1 MANQGLI
8 ATKDLTDAEAR
19 APSACGVGMI
29 VNLPV
34 GRDGTKVLLE
44 RTHQMVLDGLRV
56 LSSFDYRSGVNPAT
70 EESDGSGIL
79 FHGLPLE
86 FFKKQ
91 IQLGAFVGS
100 SGEICRD
107 TELLESR
114 FAIGHYFLSED
125 PETSAAEKKLIE
137 ASAKEHGLTIAGF
150 RSVDTAVNLSILP
163 TRTREKKPG
172 LWQAILLPDE
182 TILPEDLETK
192 VQQAGLSMA
201 NRAKLAGLP
210 LFIVSQ
216 SSESIVYKGMVRPMH
231 LADFYLDLQD
241 PDFKVSAVA
250 LHGRFATNRVPEW
263 RRAQPCKITAHN
275 GEYNSAPANAIE
287 MLQEIKELGFDGIAP
302 DKTMSDS
309 MQFDADLLNQM
320 LMKQIPLA
328 EALVRLMPPPVSS
341 KYSEEA
347 NALLKCVRK
356 ERAPYNGPAFVV
368 VSANGYHIAKL
379 DECGLRPSRWGII
392 EFADGTRQFH
402 AASDDYLTAPEGG
415 RIIKKGELKPG
426 GMIMVTPAGEI
437 LETTAVLEQICE
449 RYHRDFLRE
458 DYFQSLYRESTLP
471 LVMGAT
477 TEDLPLVSRE
487 PAFAG
492 DVSDTLHRILFASG
506 WDSETVHQTLR
517 HMAEVG
523 LEPTAAMGD
532 DTNPLHTFGFQMLL
546 AYLFHQLF
554 AQVSAPAIDSIK
566 ERGRFTLE
574 TTLGSRPGTHMG
586 AQQIFLKSPI
596 LGVDDLIPLE
606 NHPCVKTSVLDTSF
620 AIPTFSEEVRTKEAA
635 YLLEESI
642 KALLAN
648 VDKAV
653 SMGATVLLLSDRHTN
668 ASRAL
673 IPDLLAVAAVRKH
686 LENNTLSR
694 RVSLVVD
701 SYQLSG
707 PHQTAAL
714 LALGANA
721 VYARGAYAKINEMYA
736 DKPLEKCEN
745 FQKALEKCLL
755 KTMGKMGITDV
766 ANYING
772 KFVAA
777 LGLDLTP
784 DGHALI
790 ERPTL
795 ATIFAGIYSPLK
807 GYNLGHIA
815 QAALSRHYIAHDPK
829 EFFTLLPR
837 SGFYMPEKQGV
848 KHGFGPEVVN
858 AFTDWIKAEEIRAK
872 LWQLHTILE
881 RKGYPGFVS
890 APEQFTPEHGFL
902 DPREKDKGIPR
913 GTYPLAYLE
922 RLKASDAFRT
932 MSQVMDAYKREHPT
946 SLRDYLSVKPL
957 ESRAVR
963 QMLGLPE
970 EDDLVLES
978 QASIR
983 QQLFSG
989 SMSQGALTV
998 ASHETPEQKGAHE
1011 TLTAGVNAVHAM
1023 SASGEGGEDPRDL
1036 RNEVST
1042 TSSKQ
1047 IASGRFGVSAMQIM
1061 CAKEIEIKVSQ
1072 GAKPGEGGELPGL
1085 KVSIRF
1091 AAQRGGLPGTPF
1103 ISPPPHHDIYSI
1115 EDLEQLI
1122 HDIKAVNP
1130 NVKVGVKLVASEGIG
1145 TIAIGV
1151 AKAGADVI
1159 NVASHSG
1166 GTGAAQQSSIKH
1178 AGLPGELGLA
1188 EVDKALRKT
1197 GLRDLVKLRTSG
1209 GLKTADDI
1217 ILSAILGADQFELG
1231 TASMLTLGCK
1241 MQRTCNQSCQ
1251 PGVATDG
1258 HLFQGSQWNT
1268 ERYYANLAADVQE
1281 RLQAMGV
1288 PSLQSIR
1295 GRTELVEVL
1304 DPDILE
1310 RYDFSALL
1318 DRSDCLPPLTDA
1330 ELEAAYAR
1338 RQSKFEH
1345 AIEDDLILE
1354 MRQFFL
1360 RNPTGAFYSG
1370 LVPLTTQNRSYGA
1383 RIAGEFAAHLE
1394 KYPTAKLVLESDG
1407 IAGQS
1412 LGFVLPQGMQVRHT
1426 GSVQDG
1432 CGKSMTGGV
1441 LVLKTPSQGEDY
1453 RADENTLAGNAMLYG
1468 ASGGKAFVNGVAG
1481 HRFGILLKGAQ
1492 VVVEGV
1498 GDLAF
1503 EYMTSGTAMV
1513 LGRIGEGLCTGASGG
1528 IVFVYNNG
1536 APIEHSESVRAA
1548 TPSERA
1554 AYETAIRSMLRE
1566 HWRKTNS
1573 IKAQEISTHFDLSH
1587 FQVLIPTALDKINT
1601 LQQAIDVIKT
1611 YQLRNAPLTE
1621 GMQVWLEQKILHL
1634 LESPIGLAKE
1644 RAELRA
1650 LVNPAASGSLFPMLF
1665 SSKAH
1670 ARMMLLLREPV
1681 VEDNFG
1687 VHLASREVACSGASS
1702 GAGEA
1707 LEVGEVKRHFKT
1719 KVPVEV
1725 RLSSITGGL
1734 DELFQDALT
1743 HINLY
1748 VAELGQDASGC
1759 SGCRA
1764 QSCAG
1769 GDGVKT
1775 GCPSGKAINTINA
1788 TLKRMGKLSPDGIL
1802 TEAQWTLLREAFEL
1816 QIEESPFIAYTGAA
1830 CPAPCQD
1837 ACTETIP
1844 ASGPA
1849 NSKRGGKLV
1858 GEHVHI
1864 KDIEYYLY
1872 HLGRS
1877 LGWFDGTKVWS
1888 ETEIASVFG
1897 DEKRK
1902 RQQYDRAMQAFKPA
1916 FRPTKPW
1923 KDTGNELII
1932 VGSGPAAMQIAFEAL
1947 RDGVRVRMY
1956 EKSDK
1961 PGGLLMDGI
1970 PAHKFDKT
1978 YLEEDFARL
1987 QAMGLELYLES
1998 EVSFDAPSGEYRVKD
2013 EPIASRDNPHQ
2024 FIALCV
2030 GAGAAQTFKP
2040 AVTAEL
2046 DTEAERNI
2054 VPALAF
2060 LKAANDVADILKKNP
2075 EMGTTDREALI
2086 LEKMGPMD
2094 PRGKKIV
2101 VVGGGDT
2108 AQDVVRWV
2116 ARYFNQADEASHGLD
2131 ILVRG
2136 PEVTARGIIDG
2147 YPAPSHAP
2155 TKENTLR
2162 AEEIDIIGAQ
2172 TSHLVEASKIS
2183 RSATGKL
2190 TIDISESAYLHFDVI
2205 HSDADLKPLFDKIPR
2220 DKRPL
2225 DPLRTQVRQIE
2236 NVDMILCALGSQDSD
2251 TIPLVRETK
2260 AANAPRVFLAG
2271 DVSAAKPKI
2280 IVGAQANG
2288 KDTYQEQIRPAM
2300 AIFKKSV
2307 SYLRQ
2312 HSMFREAPAAAEV
2325 SLQQR
2330 LAAQACVY

>member
-1 MANQGLI
+1 MANHGVI
-8 ATKDLTDAEAR
+8 TTNDLTETEER
-19 APSACGVGMI
+19 SHSACGVGMI

-34 GRDGTKVLLE
+34 GRDGSKVLLE
-44 RTHQMVLDGLRV
+44 RSHQMVLDGLRV
-56 LSSFDYRSGVNPAT
+56 LAGFDYRSGVNPAT

-91 IQLGAFVGS
+91 IQLGAFVAS
-100 SGEICRD
+100 SGEVCCDI
-107 TELLESR
+107 ELLENR
-114 FAIGHYFLSED
+114 FAVGQYFLSED
-125 PETSAAEKKLIE
+125 PETCAAEKTVIE
-137 ASAKEHGLTIAGF
+137 ESAKEHGLTIVGF
-150 RSVDTAVNLSILP
+150 RSLDAAVELGVLP
-163 TRTREKKPG
+163 PKTREKKPG
-172 LWQAILLPDE
+172 LWQAILMPDE
-182 TILPEDLETK
+182 TLLSLDLESNVLT
-192 VQQAGLSMA
+192 AGLSMA
-201 NRAKLAGLP
+201 NRAKIEGLP
-210 LFIVSQ
+210 LYIVSQ

-231 LADFYLDLQD
+231 LANFYLDLQD
-241 PDFKVSAVA
+241 PDFKVNSIA
-250 LHGRFATNRVPEW
+250 LHGRFATNRIPEW

-287 MLQEIKELGFDGIAP
+287 MLQELKELGFDGIVP

-320 LMKQIPLA
+320 LMKKIPLA
-328 EALVRLMPPPVSS
+328 EALVRLMPPAVSI
-341 KYSEEA
+341 KYSDEA

-356 ERAPYNGPAFVV
+356 ERSPYNGPAFVV
-368 VSANGYHIAKL
+368 VSAKGYHIAKL

-392 EFADGTRQFH
+392 EFADGTQQFH

-426 GMIMVTPAGEI
+426 GMIMVTPEGEI
-437 LETTAVLEQICE
+437 LETTAILEQICK
-449 RYHRDFLRE
+449 RYQSDLLRE

-471 LVMGAT
+471 LVMGDSI
-477 TEDLPLVSRE
+477 EDLPRVSIE
-487 PAFAG
+487 PPFAG
-492 DVSDTLHRILFASG
+492 DLTDDLHRVLFASG

-532 DTNPLHTFGFQMLL
+532 DTNPLHIYGFQILL

-574 TTLGSRPGTHMG
+574 TTLGSRPGTYTG
-586 AQQIFLKSPI
+586 AQQIFLNSPI
-596 LGVDDLIPLE
+596 LGVEELFHLE
-606 NHPCVKTSVLDTSF
+606 NHPCIKSAVLDTSF
-620 AIPTFSEEVRTKEAA
+620 PILDFAEEVPTKEAG
-635 YLLEESI
+635 YLLEEGI
-642 KALLAN
+642 KQLLAN
-648 VDKAV
+648 VDNAI
-653 SMGATVLLLSDRHTN
+653 SIGATILLLSDRYTN

-673 IPDLLAVAAVRKH
+673 IPSLLAVAAVRKH
-686 LENNTLSR
+686 LENNNLSR

-707 PHQTAAL
+707 PHQAAAL

-736 DKPLEKCEN
+736 DKPFEKCEN
-745 FQKALEKCLL
+745 FRKALEKCLL

-784 DGHALI
+784 DGQTLLA
-790 ERPTL
+790 RPSL
-795 ATIFAGIYSPLK
+795 ANIFAGIYSPLK

-815 QAALSRHYIAHDPK
+815 QAALSRHHIAHDPK
-829 EFFTLLPR
+829 ESFKLLPR
-837 SGFYMPEKQGV
+837 SGFYMPEKKGV
-848 KHGFGPEVVN
+848 KHGFGPLVVN

-872 LWQLHTILE
+872 LWQLHTILD
-881 RKGYPGFVS
+881 RKGYPGFVPS
-890 APEQFTPEHGFL
+890 IDQFTPEQGFL
-902 DPREKDKGIPR
+902 DPREKDKGIPL
-913 GTYPLAYLE
+913 GTYPLEYLE
-922 RLKASDAFRT
+922 RLKVSDAFRT
-932 MSQVMDAYKREHPT
+932 MSQLIDAYKREHPT
-946 SLRDYLSVKPL
+946 SLRDYLSIKPL
-957 ESRAVR
+957 EPSAIRL
-963 QMLGLPE
+963 MLGLTE

-998 ASHETPEQKGAHE
+998 TSLETPEKPGAHE

-1023 SASGEGGEDPRDL
+1023 SASGEGGEAPHDL
-1036 RNEVST
+1036 RNELTST
-1042 TSSKQ
+1042 ASKQ
-1047 IASGRFGVSAMQIM
+1047 IASGRFGVSAMQIK
-1061 CAKEIEIKVSQ
+1061 CAKEMEIKVSQ

-1103 ISPPPHHDIYSI
+1103 VSPPPHHDIYSI

-1130 NVKVGVKLVASEGIG
+1130 SVDVAVKLVASEGIG

-1159 NVASHSG
+1159 NVASNSG

-1188 EVDKALRKT
+1188 EVDKALRKA

-1209 GLKTADDI
+1209 GIKTADDI

-1231 TASMLTLGCK
+1231 TTSMLTLGCK

-1281 RLQAMGV
+1281 RIQAMGV
-1288 PSLQSIR
+1288 ASLQSIR
-1295 GRTELVEVL
+1295 GRTELLEVL

-1318 DRSDCLPPLTDA
+1318 DRSDCLPPLTVD
-1330 ELEAAYAR
+1330 ELARAFAR

-1345 AIEDDLILE
+1345 AIEDDLIVG
-1354 MRQFFL
+1354 MREFFL
-1360 RNPTGAFYSG
+1360 HNPTGEFHSG
-1370 LVPLTTQNRSYGA
+1370 LIPLTTQNRSFGA

-1394 KYPTAKLVLESDG
+1394 KYPNAKVVLESEG

-1412 LGFVLPQGMQVRHT
+1412 LGFVLPQGMQIRHI

-1432 CGKSMTGGV
+1432 CGKSMTGGE
-1441 LVLKTPSQGEDY
+1441 LVLKTPSQREDY

-1481 HRFGILLKGAQ
+1481 HRFGILMKGAQ

-1536 APIEHSESVRAA
+1536 VPIEPSESVRAA
-1548 TPSERA
+1548 TPLERE

-1573 IKAQEISTHFDLSH
+1573 LKALAISTNFDLSH

-1611 YQLRNAPLTE
+1611 YQLRKAPWTD
-1621 GMQVWLEQKILHL
+1621 GMQVWLEQKIVHL
-1634 LESPIGLAKE
+1634 LESPTGLAEE
-1644 RAELRA
+1644 RAELRGILA
-1650 LVNPAASGSLFPMLF
+1650 TAASASELQTLF

-1670 ARMMLLLREPV
+1670 ARMLQLLREPV
-1681 VEDNFG
+1681 VLDDFG
-1687 VHLASREVACSGASS
+1687 VSLVRLEGAHSS
-1702 GAGEA
+1702 ALCGAGA
-1707 LEVGEVKRHFKT
+1707 GLQVGEVKRHFKT
-1719 KVPVEV
+1719 KMPAGA
-1725 RLSSITGGL
+1725 RLSTIAGGL
-1734 DELFQDALT
+1734 DEFFEDALL

-1769 GDGVKT
+1769 GDEVKT

-1788 TLKRMGKLSPDGIL
+1788 TLKRMGKLSPDGVL
-1802 TEAQWTLLREAFEL
+1802 TEVQWALLREAFEL

-1844 ASGPA
+1844 ASGAA
-1849 NSKRGGKLV
+1849 NSKRGGKLI

-1872 HLGRS
+1872 HIGRS
-1877 LGWFDGTKVWS
+1877 LGWFEDNKVWS
-1888 ETEIASVFG
+1888 MTEIASVFG
-1897 DEKRK
+1897 DEERK
-1902 RQQYDRAMQAFKPA
+1902 RQYDRAMQAFKPP
-1916 FRPTKPW
+1916 FRRATAMKE
-1923 KDTGNELII
+1923 GANELII

-1970 PAHKFDKT
+1970 PAHKFDKA

-1987 QAMGLELYLES
+1987 QAMGLDLYLES
-1998 EVSFDAPSGEYRVKD
+1998 EVSYDTASGEYRVKG
-2013 EPIASRDNPHQ
+2013 EAIASRDNPHQ
-2024 FIALCV
+2024 YIALCV

-2040 AVTAEL
+2040 EVTAEL
-2046 DTEAERNI
+2046 DAEAQRNI
-2054 VPALAF
+2054 VPALLF
-2060 LKAANDVADILKKNP
+2060 LKAANDVAEILKKNP
-2075 EMGTTDREALI
+2075 EMDIVKREALI
-2086 LEKMGPMD
+2086 LKKLGPMD

-2108 AQDVVRWV
+2108 AQDVIRWV
-2116 ARYFNQADEASHGLD
+2116 ARYFNHAEDASNGLD

-2136 PEVTARGIIDG
+2136 PEVTARGISDG

-2172 TSHLVEASKIS
+2172 TSHLVEAQKIS
-2183 RSATGKL
+2183 SNSSGKL
-2190 TIDISESAYLHFDVI
+2190 TIQISESAYLHFDAI
-2205 HSDADLKPLFDKIPR
+2205 QSDPDLKPLFDKLPR

-2225 DPLRTQVRQIE
+2225 DPLATRVRQIE
-2236 NVDMILCALGSQDSD
+2236 NVDMILCALGAQDSD

-2271 DVSAAKPKI
+2271 DVSAVKPKI

-2300 AIFKKSV
+2300 NIFKKNV

-2312 HSMFREAPAAAEV
+2312 YSMFREASMDAAACGQK
-2325 SLQQR
+2325 SLLPQE
-2330 LAAQACVY
+2330 CVC